1 MDIICL
7 PIASTI
13 RSIWTIKREIGLKL
27 LESIAKAV
35 AVAAVIVTAVVVV
48 AAVTAGTGRPLHWL
62 LGLHLEHLVVALL
75 AD

>member
-13 RSIWTIKREIGLKL
+13 RSIWTIKRENWLKL

-48 AAVTAGTGRPLHWL
+48 AAVTAGTGGNCIGCWIAFR
-62 LGLHLEHLVVALL
+62 HLVVALL